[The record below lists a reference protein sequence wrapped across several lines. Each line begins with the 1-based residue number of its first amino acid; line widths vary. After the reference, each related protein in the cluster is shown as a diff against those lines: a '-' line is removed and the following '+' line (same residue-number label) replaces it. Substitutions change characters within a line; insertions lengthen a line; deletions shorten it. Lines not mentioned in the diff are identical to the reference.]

1 MKLVKWSVQPKTMSS
16 YQRLSESNDAPAPT
30 PTSRYGHSITFLL
43 LCAEFL
49 GHVDANLC
57 YVLSKWRNTFLQLS
71 LIVNI
76 NRLDLSQCPYLPLA
90 HGWPPDCLVL
100 PRWVVGGWVV
110 MQPLVVEI
118 SSQTPSLHPAPPPAQ
133 RKSKATQ
140 DLSGLSTNSLFTLY
154 KNHGFT
160 WIANQWLLNGDNV
173 DLVHSS
179 QQLPCLCL
187 GSLEGL
193 LELTRRP
200 SRSLN
205 FALCVASG
213 TTEIQEHCQVWHAML
228 EGPRL
233 GHGRWSS
240 CLSLS

>member
-1 MKLVKWSVQPKTMSS
+1 MVVGYGIQSVTNSSFVARKCDFVCARVVMKLVKWSVQPKTMSS

-30 PTSRYGHSITFLL
+30 PTSRYGHSIIFLL

-110 MQPLVVEI
+110 MQPVVEI
-118 SSQTPSLHPAPPPAQ
+118 ISQTPSLHPAPPPAR

-140 DLSGLSTNSLFTLY
+140 DLSGLSTNSFCHFVLCFWHFKVL
-154 KNHGFT
+154 HM
-160 WIANQWLLNGDNV
+160 IAFW
-173 DLVHSS
+173 
-179 QQLPCLCL
+179 
-187 GSLEGL
+187 
-193 LELTRRP
+193 
-200 SRSLN
+200 
-205 FALCVASG
+205 A
-213 TTEIQEHCQVWHAML
+213 
-228 EGPRL
+228 
-233 GHGRWSS
+233 
-240 CLSLS
+240 